1 MLQNIIFLVSPL
13 TFLANE
19 GTMIGCPTPESQV
32 SIGRLAVAELA
43 LDNALSG
50 RIEGIKRG

>member
-1 MLQNIIFLVSPL
+1 
-13 TFLANE
+13 
-19 GTMIGCPTPESQV
+19 MIGFPTPESLV

-50 RIEGIKRG
+50 RMEGMHILQAGFVLLDLASSS